1 MNEHLK
7 WAATTILVLGT
18 IANSFNWYPL
28 GPLLGL
34 AGSLIWLAVAIRWKE
49 NSLIVLNLVMALA
62 GVAGLVYT
70 YLK

>member
-7 WAATTILVLGT
+7 WSATAILVLGT
-18 IANSFNWYPL
+18 IANSFNLYPV

-34 AGSLIWLAVAIRWKE
+34 TGSLIWLVVAISWKE

-62 GVAGLVYT
+62 GVAGLLYT